1 MAIIGSRQRALSTSG
16 TATCASVAH
25 DAAEED
31 RLVREHMP
39 LVGHIVRETLARVP
53 SHVSRD
59 DLTSA
64 GLMALVQV
72 VRAFDPSRGVP
83 LGRYAAQR
91 IRGAVL
97 DELRGLDW
105 ASRSVRRRERELES
119 VRAQLAMTHGR
130 TATSTEVAEASGL
143 SVAEVAAH
151 CDDVSRGTVL
161 SLQGITSGGLEELLP
176 TQLPGPGDQLLA
188 RERLTYLRE
197 AIDLL
202 PARLRVVI
210 SGYYLDERPM
220 AELAAE
226 LGVTESRVSQIRA
239 EAMTLLTGAMQRALP
254 DEPTEP
260 EAPTRAVSRRREAYY
275 ASVVERGGRSNRLTS
290 AAVA

>member
-1 MAIIGSRQRALSTSG
+1 MAIIGSTQRPLSESDEEFR
-16 TATCASVAH
+16 AH
-25 DAAEED
+25 LAPGVAEED

-64 GLMALVQV
+64 GLVALVQV

-119 VRAQLAMTHGR
+119 VRATLAMTHGR
-130 TATSTEVAEASGL
+130 TATSTEVAEAAGL
-143 SVAEVAAH
+143 SAAEVAAH
-151 CDDVSRGTVL
+151 SNDVARGTVL

-176 TQLPGPGDQLLA
+176 TQLPGPGEQLLV
-188 RERLTYLRE
+188 RERLTYLRQ

-202 PARLRVVI
+202 PERLGLVI

-239 EAMTLLTGAMQRALP
+239 EAMTLLTGAMHRALP
-254 DEPTEP
+254 DEPVAL
-260 EAPTRAVSRRREAYY
+260 EAPARAVSHRREVYY
-275 ASVVERGGRSNRLTS
+275 AAVVEHGGRSNKLS
-290 AAVA
+290 SPAVA

>member
-1 MAIIGSRQRALSTSG
+1 MAIIGSKKRVLSESG
-16 TATCASVAH
+16 AVSCAQAADS
-25 DAAEED
+25 AEED
-31 RLVREHMP
+31 RIVREHMP

-119 VRAQLAMTHGR
+119 VRAELAMTHGR
-130 TATSTEVAEASGL
+130 TATSAEVAQASGL
-143 SVAEVAAH
+143 STAEVAAH
-151 CDDVSRGTVL
+151 SGDVSRGTVL
-161 SLQGITSGGLEELLP
+161 SLQGITAGGLEELLP
-176 TQLPGPGDQLLA
+176 THLPGPGEQLLV
-188 RERLTYLRE
+188 RERLTYLHE

-202 PARLRVVI
+202 PDRLRVVI

-220 AELAAE
+220 VELAAE

-254 DEPTEP
+254 DELATP
-260 EAPTRAVSRRREAYY
+260 EGPGRVVSRRREAYY
-275 ASVVERGGRSNRLTS
+275 AAVVQRGGRSGRLAA

>member
-1 MAIIGSRQRALSTSG
+1 MATIGSKERSLSDSG
-16 TATCASVAH
+16 AATCSGLRP
-25 DAAEED
+25 DLGEED
-31 RLVREHMP
+31 RLVREYMP

-53 SHVSRD
+53 GHVSRE

-64 GLMALVQV
+64 GLVALVQV
-72 VRAFDPSRGVP
+72 VRAFDPTRGVP

-119 VRAQLAMTHGR
+119 VRARLAMTRGR
-130 TATSTEVAEASGL
+130 TATSAEVAEAAGL
-143 SVAEVAAH
+143 SSSDVAAH
-151 CDDVSRGTVL
+151 SDDVRRATVL
-161 SLQGITSGGLEELLP
+161 SLQGISSDGLAELVP
-176 TQLPGPGDQLLA
+176 THLPGPGEQLLV
-188 RERLTYLRE
+188 RERLAYLRK
-197 AIDLL
+197 AIELL
-202 PARLRVVI
+202 PERLRLVVN
-210 SGYYLDERPM
+210 GYYLDERPM

-239 EAMTLLTGAMQRALP
+239 EAMTLMAGAMTRALSE
-254 DEPTEP
+254 EPVV
-260 EAPTRAVSRRREAYY
+260 ADVGTRRLGRRREAYY
-275 ASVVERGGRSNRLTS
+275 AAVVERGGLSRRLAS

>member
-1 MAIIGSRQRALSTSG
+1 MAIIGSRQRDLSRSGAETS
-16 TATCASVAH
+16 AH
-25 DAAEED
+25 LEQDAAEEE

-64 GLMALVQV
+64 GLVALVQV

-119 VRAQLAMTHGR
+119 VRAELAMTHGR
-130 TATSTEVAEASGL
+130 TATSAEVVEASGL
-143 SVAEVAAH
+143 SAAKVAAH
-151 CDDVSRGTVL
+151 SEDVSRGTIL
-161 SLQGITSGGLEELLP
+161 SLQGMTAGGLEELLP
-176 TQLPGPGDQLLA
+176 THLPGPGEQLLV
-188 RERLTYLRE
+188 RERLTYLHE
-197 AIDLL
+197 AVDLL
-202 PARLRVVI
+202 DERLRVVI

-220 AELAAE
+220 AELALE
-226 LGVTESRVSQIRA
+226 LGVTEPRVSQIRA

-254 DEPTEP
+254 EEPTAP
-260 EAPTRAVSRRREAYY
+260 EAPIRAVSRRREAYY
-275 ASVVERGGRSNRLTS
+275 AAVVERGGRSSRLTS